1 MTDVRSARPETHR
14 GRRMSGIGRV
24 LVAVYGVLALAAVG
38 RSFVQ
43 IATKFD
49 EAPLAYS
56 LSALA
61 AVVYILA
68 TIALTRPGRTWYR
81 IAWATII
88 FEFTGVLVV
97 GTLSILD
104 PELFPHDTVWSGYGR
119 GYVFIPLVLP
129 VLGMWWLAKHRPD
142 AASPESAVPAA
153 PAASAA
159 APEAGLAVS
168 DRDAGAA
175 S

>member
-1 MTDVRSARPETHR
+1 MNHGERIEHDMSDASDTAPAPERP
-14 GRRMSGIGRV
+14 GRLGGIGRV
-24 LVAVYGVLALAAVG
+24 LVAVYAVLALAATG

-43 IATKFD
+43 IVQRFD
-49 EAPLAYS
+49 EAPVAYA

-61 AVVYILA
+61 AVVYIVA

-97 GTLSILD
+97 GTLSIVD
-104 PELFPHDTVWSGYGR
+104 PALFPHDTVWSGYGR
-119 GYVFIPLVLP
+119 GYLFIPLVLP

-142 AASPESAVPAA
+142 AAA
-153 PAASAA
+153 PASEASAA
-159 APEAGLAVS
+159 RS
-168 DRDAGAA
+168 GAA